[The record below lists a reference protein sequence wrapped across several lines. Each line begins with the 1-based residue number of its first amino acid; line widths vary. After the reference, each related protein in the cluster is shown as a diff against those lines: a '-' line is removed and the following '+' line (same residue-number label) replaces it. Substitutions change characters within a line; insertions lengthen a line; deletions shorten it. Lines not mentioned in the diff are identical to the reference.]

1 MNTICAI
8 SSGKI
13 NSGIGV
19 IRLSGKDSFAI
30 INKLIDKD
38 INTLKPNQATFTKLI
53 SNNQLIDE
61 IILIKYVD
69 PKSFTGEDMIEINCH
84 GGVVLMNKIIELLI
98 KNGATLAEPGEF
110 SKRAFING
118 KINLVKAESI
128 NDIIHAQTTEQ
139 ISVAASGFNNTGVD
153 KITDELLAI
162 IATIEVNID
171 YPEYDDVEELTSKE
185 IKPKIKNIVE
195 QLNESLNTSKEVL
208 LVNEGVNV
216 AIVGKPNAGKSSLLN
231 ALSGSEIAIVTDE
244 EGTTRDVLKSTIAI
258 DGIPHTFYDTAG
270 IRETDNKVEK
280 IGVTKAKETLEKA
293 DVVINLIVDEKDIM
307 EIKDKKVIVV
317 QNKIDENKPIN
328 NTIGI
333 SALNND
339 VKNLITELKK
349 STMNVSLD
357 LNDKLYAANSRQ
369 YGLLQQAL
377 DSLTSALNECE
388 NNSTVDLISLDL
400 YDAIKALNKI
410 IGKEYKDGILKEMFG
425 KFCLGK

>member
-19 IRLSGKDSFAI
+19 IRLSGKDSFTI

-53 SNNQLIDE
+53 SNNKLIDE

-69 PKSFTGEDMIEINCH
+69 PRSFTGEDMIEINCH
-84 GGVVLMNKIIELLI
+84 GGVVLMNKIVELLI

-139 ISVAASGFNNTGVD
+139 ISVAANGFNNNGVD

-185 IKPKIKNIVE
+185 IKPKIKSIVD
-195 QLNESLNTSKEVL
+195 QLNDSLNTSKEVL

-307 EIKDKKVIVV
+307 EIENKKVIVV
-317 QNKIDENKPIN
+317 QNKTDVNKPIK

-349 STMNVSLD
+349 STTNINLD

-377 DSLTSALNECE
+377 DSLTSALQECE